1 MGAIIR
7 AEGPGSP
14 PRHASG
20 PRTGGT
26 RRGRSHGAAYGRSVH
41 PIGRARTALAL
52 TGLTIATFTFITS
65 ETLPIGL
72 LPLIARGLAVPV
84 PSVGLLVSAYA
95 LVVVLATIPL
105 TRLTRRMPRRVL
117 MSTVLALLVLG
128 SAASAVAPAY
138 GFLVAARVITAL
150 GHSVFWAIVVPIAA
164 SLVDP
169 AVRGRAVSTVY
180 AGGSVATVLGV
191 PLATTIGQTVDWRA
205 AFAGT
210 GVLGAVALVVVAVAL
225 PSTRGAATAPV
236 QGSAPDRRRY
246 LLLVAVT
253 VLTSVGALS
262 AFTYVSPFL
271 TDVGGVLPVALGAV
285 LLVRGL
291 AGLLAVLAVGRVVDR
306 FPRSTVPVA
315 LGVHALGLVLMG
327 LSGPVPALAVVGA
340 VLTGAGFAAFSAAL
354 GAQVLAVAPGSVDVA
369 TAGTSTAF
377 NVGITSG
384 AFIGGASLPLVG
396 LSGLPLVGLVF
407 CAVGLALAVAAARP
421 RRLR

>member
-1 MGAIIR
+1 MD
-7 AEGPGSP
+7 PG
-14 PRHASG
+14 
-20 PRTGGT
+20 
-26 RRGRSHGAAYGRSVH
+26 
-41 PIGRARTALAL
+41 GRARTAIAL

-72 LPLIARGLAVPV
+72 LPLIAQGLGVPV

-95 LVVVLATIPL
+95 GVVVVATIPL
-105 TRLTRRMPRRVL
+105 TRLTERVPRRLL
-117 MSTVLALLVLG
+117 MSTVLALLVAG
-128 SAASAVAPAY
+128 SLLSASAPTY
-138 GFLVAARVITAL
+138 GVLLAARVVTAL
-150 GHSVFWAIVVPIAA
+150 GHSVFWAIVVPVAA

-210 GVLGAVALVVVAVAL
+210 GALGAIALVVVAAAL
-225 PSTRGAATAPV
+225 PSSRGGTAVPAR
-236 QGSAPDRRRY
+236 GSTPDRRRY

-271 TDVGGVLPVALGAV
+271 TRVGGGPPVALGAV

-291 AGLLAVLAVGRVVDR
+291 AGLLAVLTVGRVVDR

-315 LGVHALGLVLMG
+315 LAVHAVGMLLLGLG
-327 LSGPVPALAVVGA
+327 GTVPAFAVVGS

-384 AFIGGASLPLVG
+384 AFLGGAALPLVG
-396 LSGLPLVGLVF
+396 LAGVPLVGLVF
-407 CAVGLALAVAAARP
+407 CAVELALAVLAARQ
-421 RRLR
+421 RSA